1 MRFVMLGVLVGCF
14 CLDPIGSV
22 KAASWTSAKF
32 PGEQSRAVQGC
43 VDSPQ
48 KVGDW
53 LCIVVRCDHPGSPL
67 GLHLSVPEPDIE
79 GGIELVIDENTF
91 ALSMARSVES
101 LPLSNSRCSRASW
114 SYRCNEVR
122 PHDLDSGFSSPVTLQ
137 SNFIGELTNEHRKS
151 RGSMCG
157 PIPRRRTPLA
167 AYSEE
172 HRCLLIAQLSAD
184 YPTRRGKRR
193 AGTCHEHHRPERCG
207 VANHQGGRHQGRV
220 TLILSPIAPHITR
233 SLPVRDR

>member
-14 CLDPIGSV
+14 CLGPIGSV

-67 GLHLSVPEPDIE
+67 SLHLSVPEPDIE
-79 GGIELVIDENTF
+79 GDIELVIDENTF

-101 LPLSNSRCSRASW
+101 LPLLAWLHVAIR
-114 SYRCNEVR
+114 NELV
-122 PHDLDSGFSSPVTLQ
+122 
-137 SNFIGELTNEHRKS
+137 
-151 RGSMCG
+151 
-157 PIPRRRTPLA
+157 
-167 AYSEE
+167 
-172 HRCLLIAQLSAD
+172 LL
-184 YPTRRGKRR
+184 G
-193 AGTCHEHHRPERCG
+193 
-207 VANHQGGRHQGRV
+207 
-220 TLILSPIAPHITR
+220 
-233 SLPVRDR
+233 